1 MHGITNIWQSQASV
15 SINSCLTFEGL
26 LKKFI
31 TEEVPCGFF
40 LRTVIVNRGNSC
52 ELKPKK
58 NVLVL
63 RQWADLYQ
71 FSKVSKRT
79 NPEWNFKI
87 FTFASQRRLL
97 ELLSYGEYN
106 HVYFSVTCF
115 LKTTHLSVIAFSHSF
130 FVSYFEENVR
140 LHHFSEVEKYW
151 LQLHR
156 FKTLNNI
163 NVNNFSLGDPCCE
176 INFGKT
182 KSLKIAR
189 SFCAKVF

>member
-1 MHGITNIWQSQASV
+1 MYWWRGSLWLFSSNGYREQR
-15 SINSCLTFEGL
+15 
-26 LKKFI
+26 KFMRI
-31 TEEVPCGFF
+31 EAE
-40 LRTVIVNRGNSC
+40 
-52 ELKPKK
+52 K

-63 RQWADLYQ
+63 RQWADLFQY
-71 FSKVSKRT
+71 SKFRNVQT
-79 NPEWNFKI
+79 QNNILNF
-87 FTFASQRRLL
+87 FTFVSQRRLL

-106 HVYFSVTCF
+106 HLYFSVTCF
-115 LKTTHLSVIAFSHSF
+115 LKTTNLSVIVFSHSF
-130 FVSYFEENVR
+130 FVSYFEKNVR
-140 LHHFSEVEKYW
+140 LHHFSEVEIYW

-189 SFCAKVF
+189 SFCAKVFLRIISIKLFVMWQV

>member
-1 MHGITNIWQSQASV
+1 MRI
-15 SINSCLTFEGL
+15 E
-26 LKKFI
+26 
-31 TEEVPCGFF
+31 TE
-40 LRTVIVNRGNSC
+40 
-52 ELKPKK
+52 KK

-63 RQWADLYQ
+63 RQWPDLHH

-79 NPEWNFKI
+79 NPEWHFKI

-115 LKTTHLSVIAFSHSF
+115 LKTNHLSVIVFSHSF
-130 FVSYFEENVR
+130 VVSYFEKKIR